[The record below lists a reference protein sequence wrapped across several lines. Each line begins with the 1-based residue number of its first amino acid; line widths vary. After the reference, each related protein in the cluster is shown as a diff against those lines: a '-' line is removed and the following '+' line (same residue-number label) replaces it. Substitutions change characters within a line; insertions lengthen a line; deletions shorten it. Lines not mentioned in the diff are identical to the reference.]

1 MMEDLSLHILDLAEN
16 AISAGAGRIEIV
28 VNENE
33 RRDLLTVRVTDDG
46 RGMTAEEADRAL
58 DPFFTTKRK
67 RTGLGLALLSPDGR
81 PLRRDRGHRIR
92 PAERDEGHGPV
103 PPRSPRQ
110 AAPDQDGGDDD
121 DVGLRAPGDRFPVP
135 PPAERPGLR
144 LREQAFLR
152 RGRRCSSL
160 GAGADRTGPESAP
173 GGPEADRG
181 VIAEWGGPGMPE
193 DLFETGILTSN
204 I

>member
-67 RTGLGLALLSPDGR
+67 RTGLGLALLAQTAG
-81 PLRRDRGHRIR
+81 LC
-92 PAERDEGHGPV
+92 
-103 PPRSPRQ
+103 
-110 AAPDQDGGDDD
+110 GGT
-121 DVGLRAPGDRFPVP
+121 VAI
-135 PPAERPGLR
+135 
-144 LREQAFLR
+144 
-152 RGRRCSSL
+152 
-160 GAGADRTGPESAP
+160 ESAP
-173 GGPEADRG
+173 LKGTKVTARFRHGHLDRPPLTRMAETMMMLVFGHPEIDFRYRHRRNGRAFGFASRPFFDGGGGAPAWAPER
-181 VIAEWGGPGMPE
+181 IAQVRKALREGLKRIGA
-193 DLFETGILTSN
+193 L
-204 I
+204 